1 VELPELLVNFSRAFD
16 SPMSRAMPFEKL
28 PLEDC
33 RVFFEVREKM
43 HCEKLYFPVYYQFDQ
58 LVLFGLLKLSKPAA
72 SAELFFYVAN
82 FPEFSPLFSVVE
94 QREPWTR

>member
-1 VELPELLVNFSRAFD
+1 MLVDFSRAFD
-16 SPMSRAMPFEKL
+16 FPMSRAMPFEKL

-43 HCEKLYFPVYYQFDQ
+43 PSEKLYFPVYQQSDQ
-58 LVLFGLLKLSKPAA
+58 LVLFGLLKLTRTTV

-82 FPEFSPLFSVVE
+82 FP
-94 QREPWTR
+94 

>member
-1 VELPELLVNFSRAFD
+1 MELPELLVNFSRAFD

-28 PLEDC
+28 QLEDC

-43 HCEKLYFPVYYQFDQ
+43 RCEKLYFPVYHQSDQ
-58 LVLFGLLKLSKPAA
+58 LILFGLLKLTRLTT

-82 FPEFSPLFSVVE
+82 FP
-94 QREPWTR
+94 